1 LFAVPARCAA
11 VTLFVIRN
19 AAPPGRVALA
29 SRVLADPVL
38 VRNVV
43 ADPIVTG

>member
-1 LFAVPARCAA
+1 LFVVPARYAA

-19 AAPPGRVALA
+19 ATPRGRVALA

-38 VRNVV
+38 VRQVV
-43 ADPIVTG
+43 ADPILIG